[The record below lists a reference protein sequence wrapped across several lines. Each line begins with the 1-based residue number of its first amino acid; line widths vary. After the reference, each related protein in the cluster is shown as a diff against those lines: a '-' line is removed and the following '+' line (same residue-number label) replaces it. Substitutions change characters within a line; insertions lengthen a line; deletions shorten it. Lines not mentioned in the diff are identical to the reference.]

1 MCVSARIAVVL
12 HLLHSSPFL
21 VQATILDNTHLFTGS
36 THKGGISEV
45 LYAAA
50 WIVGEFSEHLSEA
63 RTTLDSL
70 LNPKVTSLPAH
81 IQAVFIQNIVKLY
94 ARFLIKAEAEV
105 RGWAGG
111 WVGGV

>member
-1 MCVSARIAVVL
+1 M
-12 HLLHSSPFL
+12 
-21 VQATILDNTHLFTGS
+21 
-36 THKGGISEV
+36 

-111 WVGGV
+111 WVESRMESVCVCNRCGLPLCI